1 MIPSSN
7 MKVNYNIYLIEY
19 RRLYGGWNGL
29 TLKYN
34 YILMC
39 IVAG

>member
-19 RRLYGGWNGL
+19 RRLYGG
-29 TLKYN
+29 
-34 YILMC
+34 
-39 IVAG
+39 